1 MAEEKLWQRLDENT
15 LVVPD
20 EVEVW
25 ELGNANLSALDNL
38 MTQGADVPGAGPA
51 VSTPQPL
58 LVCLSSHAAGRS
70 HPDCTRLSESVTFKH
85 QVQLL

>member
-38 MTQGADVPGAGPA
+38 MAQGADVPGAGNEKQEPIQL
-51 VSTPQPL
+51 SQPL
-58 LVCLSSHAAGRS
+58 SR
-70 HPDCTRLSESVTFKH
+70 
-85 QVQLL
+85 QLPL